1 MKPKFT
7 HSHRGYSGKLDG
19 LVYGMYNGGQMCLA
33 HKFVAPTPTANT
45 LLMRTI
51 NLNLSAV
58 YNSAQA
64 AYIADLK
71 TYSRKYRAKVQ
82 KDKQLPPCS
91 KALFIKMLWAW
102 HKVNPTEN
110 DLAVVTA
117 EDIIDK
123 NIACKSV
130 KDAVDAGYLP
140 RVAGYETLT
149 ALIA

>member
-1 MKPKFT
+1 MKPKFN
-7 HSHRGYSGKLDG
+7 HSHKGYSGKLDG
-19 LVYGMYNGGQMCLA
+19 LVYGMYNGEQMCLA
-33 HKFVAPTPTANT
+33 HTFLEPTPTANT
-45 LLMRTI
+45 QLMKTI
-51 NLNLSAV
+51 CLNLAAV

-64 AYIADLK
+64 TYIADLK
-71 TYSRKYRAKVQ
+71 TYSRKFKAKI
-82 KDKQLPPCS
+82 KKNKQLPPSS

-140 RVAGYETLT
+140 RVDGYQTLT
-149 ALIA
+149 NLIA